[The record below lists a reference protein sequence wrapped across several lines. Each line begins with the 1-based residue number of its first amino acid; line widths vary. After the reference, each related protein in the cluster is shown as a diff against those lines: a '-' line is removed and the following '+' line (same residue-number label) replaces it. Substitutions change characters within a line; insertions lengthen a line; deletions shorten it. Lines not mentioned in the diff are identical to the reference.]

1 MGNDPVL
8 AGEAVELPLDFHALG
23 EVHAAL
29 DRLEAAAAQVRGA
42 EPDDVVFLG
51 LRTAVVEIAA
61 NIIRHAYP
69 AGYTA
74 RPFHL
79 QLQLYRDRVEAHY
92 SDEGIPF
99 ELPEAPALPPLDD
112 PLAMPEGG
120 FGLFLARQS
129 VDELSYTRTAQG
141 INHWRLMKR
150 FSPPA

>member
-1 MGNDPVL
+1 MGNEPVL
-8 AGEAVELPLDFHALG
+8 AGEAVELQLDLHVLG

-29 DRLEAAAAQVRGA
+29 DRLEAAAVQVRGA

-51 LRTAVVEIAA
+51 LRTAVVEIAT

-69 AGYTA
+69 AGHPA

-79 QLQLYRDRVEAHY
+79 QLQLYRDRVEAHF
-92 SDEGIPF
+92 SDAGILF

-112 PLAMPEGG
+112 PLALPEGG

-129 VDELSYTRTAQG
+129 VDDLRYTRTAQG
-141 INHWRLMKR
+141 INHWRLLKR
-150 FSPPA
+150 FSLPA